1 MVNKT
6 HSLTFNLFRRCDYSH
21 FIDEETEAQKH
32 SVTLFNFTRIV
43 SGKVAILIHCS
54 LLFTRAAVP
63 ESVLT
68 GYSSTFSMYFLSIK
82 PIKGFVLIL
91 LTIFKVIKL
100 LLGENIK
107 IFNKSFRNSQTLEMW
122 KSH

>member
-1 MVNKT
+1 M
-6 HSLTFNLFRRCDYSH
+6 
-21 FIDEETEAQKH
+21 
-32 SVTLFNFTRIV
+32 
-43 SGKVAILIHCS
+43 AILIHCS

-68 GYSSTFSMYFLSIK
+68 GYSSTFSIHFLSIK

-100 LLGENIK
+100 LLGENIN
-107 IFNKSFRNSQTLEMW
+107 FLNKSFKNS
-122 KSH
+122 HRH